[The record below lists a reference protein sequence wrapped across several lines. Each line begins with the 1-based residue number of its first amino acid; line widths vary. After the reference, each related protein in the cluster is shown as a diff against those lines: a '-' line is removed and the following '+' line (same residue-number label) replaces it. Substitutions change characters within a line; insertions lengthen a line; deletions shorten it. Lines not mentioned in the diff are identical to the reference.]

1 MVSVVN
7 VQCRPATLK
16 KVSSARKEIG
26 ETLKKRGV
34 GDHLSNKIQ
43 LCFAEAAANLVNHAS
58 PQPTFIDVALEC
70 QNESWLLHLSDD
82 GQSWNP
88 TLPNRVQT
96 LDTFEEKEGGRGL
109 ALIQS
114 LTDDMEYT
122 KRTTFGTNR
131 LTLKWTIQQITT
143 KPTVLIVEDD
153 DSQRRLYSAYLSEH
167 YRIFEAENGEKAL
180 AFLLHHPVDLV
191 ISDIRMPGMDGLS
204 LKKALHEH
212 TNTLLTPFIFLTFS
226 DNPETRNNALGLGID
241 DYMVKPVAKTS
252 LMQSVQ
258 RVLNRSDQI
267 YRQLTNKINQ
277 RITNALTPS
286 LPRSSHG
293 WELAVASRNT
303 GIGGGDLVLYRDTPD
318 FLMLNVAD
326 VMGHDVA
333 AKFFSYAYGGYLR
346 GLMYQ
351 VEKED
356 DPCATLL
363 NRLSDCALEDNLL
376 SQVILT
382 CSSIA
387 LFNNGH
393 MQIASAGHPA
403 PIKVSANDVQT
414 LDIGGILPGVLYG
427 AEYEV
432 LSLDVKEGER
442 IAIYTDGLF
451 EAAEDNAA
459 RQKLTDKV
467 MEALQQTLALP
478 LHEATEAVMQ
488 SFEHYGERHKDDATL
503 ILLQIAPQEK
513 I

>member
-1 MVSVVN
+1 MSI
-7 VQCRPATLK
+7 QCRPASLK
-16 KVSSARKEIG
+16 TVSNARKVIG

-43 LCFAEAAANLVNHAS
+43 LCFSEAAANLVNHAS
-58 PQPTFIDVALEC
+58 PSPTFIGVELEC

-88 TLPNRVQT
+88 TLPDRVQT

-109 ALIQS
+109 ALLQS
-114 LTDDMEYT
+114 LTDDLEYT
-122 KRTTFGTNR
+122 KRSTFGANR
-131 LTLKWTIQQITT
+131 FTLKWMIQQITT
-143 KPTVLIVEDD
+143 KPSVLIVEDD

-167 YRIFEAENGEKAL
+167 YRIFEANDGEKAL
-180 AFLLHHPVDLV
+180 EFLKHNSVDLV

-226 DNPETRNNALGLGID
+226 DNPETRNDALGLGID
-241 DYMVKPVAKTS
+241 DYMLKPVSKTS

-267 YRQLTNKINQ
+267 YRQLTDKINQ

-293 WELAVASRNT
+293 WEMTVASRNT
-303 GIGGGDLVLYRDTPD
+303 GIGGGDLVLYRDTKD

-351 VEKED
+351 VEAEEA
-356 DPCATLL
+356 PCATLL
-363 NRLSDCALEDNLL
+363 NRLSDCALDDNLL

-382 CSSIA
+382 CCSVA
-387 LFNNGH
+387 LFDDGKIQ
-393 MQIASAGHPA
+393 MASAGHPA
-403 PIKVSANDVQT
+403 PFKVCTNSVQT

-427 AEYEV
+427 AEYD
-432 LSLDVKEGER
+432 LLTLNLKEGER

-451 EAAEDNAA
+451 ESAEDNAA
-459 RQKLTDKV
+459 RQILTDKV
-467 MEALQQTLALP
+467 METLQQTLKQP
-478 LHEATEAVMQ
+478 LQEATDSVMQ
-488 SFEHYGERHKDDATL
+488 SFERYGERHKDDATL
-503 ILLQIAPQEK
+503 ILIQRTPSENL
-513 I
+513 